1 MPGSTIKAPRTA
13 VLVGPY
19 LSGKTTLMEAMLH
32 ASGSLHKRG
41 KVQNGDS
48 VGDAAP
54 EARAHNMSVEMNVAN
69 AEYLGQ
75 PWTFIDCPGSVEF
88 ASESHNALMVADMAV
103 VVCEPAPDKA
113 MALAPLL
120 HFLDDKKIPHVI
132 FINKLDNLGANP
144 PIREVMEALQ
154 SASQRPLVLREVPI
168 RDEDQVTGYVDLV
181 SERAYAYQEGQPS
194 KLISLPDSVKD
205 REEEAR
211 QEMLESLAD
220 FDDGLLEKL
229 LEDSIP
235 SADEVY
241 TQFTNDM
248 ADDLI
253 VPVLIGSAEHLH
265 GVRRLL
271 KTLRHDCPDPE
282 VTAARLELPQ
292 KKGPLAQVF
301 KTLHLPHIGKL
312 SICRVWSGEIKDG
325 AMFGTEK
332 VSGVSYLQ
340 GHNLTKVSLAGPGD
354 VVALGRMDSVKT
366 GNLLTPQGVRDS
378 HDGWPEPPKP
388 VYAQAITTQ
397 KHEDEVK
404 LSTGLSKLVEDDP
417 SVILDPNDDTR
428 QLLLWGQ
435 GELHLRVTLEKLER
449 QYNVGVKCEPP
460 KVAYKETIRHQT
472 NIHARH
478 KKQTGGHGEFGDVHL
493 EIKPLSRGTGFT
505 FESRIVGGAVP
516 KQYIPAVEA
525 GVRDYLSAG
534 PLGFPVV
541 DIAVALTDG
550 QHHSVDSS
558 DMAFR
563 KAAIQ
568 AMREGMPQCQPVL
581 LEPIYEVRISVPNS
595 FTSNAQTILSKRRG
609 QILGFLAKDG
619 WPGWDEV
626 SAYLPQAEMQDLIME
641 IRSQT
646 QGIGWFDWSFAHL
659 TELTGRLAD
668 QAVAEQREVA

>member
-1 MPGSTIKAPRTA
+1 MPGSTISSPRTA

-19 LSGKTTLMEAMLH
+19 LSGKTTLLEALLNT
-32 ASGSLHKRG
+32 SGSLHKRG
-41 KVQNGDS
+41 RVQNGDT

-88 ASESHNALMVADMAV
+88 SNESQNALMIADMAV

-132 FINKLDNLGANP
+132 FINKIDQAGANTP
-144 PIREVMEALQ
+144 VREVMEALQ
-154 SASQRPLVLREVPI
+154 GASQRPLLLREVPI
-168 RDEDQVTGYVDLV
+168 RDGETITGYVDLA
-181 SERAYAYQEGQPS
+181 SERAYAYQEGKPS
-194 KLISLPDSVKD
+194 KLITLPDSVKE

-220 FDDGLLEKL
+220 FDDDLLEKL
-229 LEDSIP
+229 LEDTIP

-241 TQFTNDM
+241 TQFSKDL
-248 ADDLI
+248 AEDLI
-253 VPVLIGSAEHLH
+253 VPVLIGSADHMH
-265 GVRRLL
+265 GITRLL
-271 KTLRHDCPDPE
+271 KTLRHDSPGPE
-282 VTAARLELPQ
+282 VTAERLGLP
-292 KKGPLAQVF
+292 KRSSALAQAF

-312 SICRVWSGEIKDG
+312 SLCRVWGGEIKDG
-325 AMFGTEK
+325 DIFGTEK

-340 GHNLTKVSLAGPGD
+340 GHTLTKVSRAGPGD
-354 VVALGRMDSVKT
+354 VVALGRMDNLKT
-366 GNLLTPQGVRDS
+366 GQVLDKKGIEEPTDA
-378 HDGWPEPPKP
+378 WPDPVKP
-388 VYAQAITTQ
+388 VFAQAITTE

-404 LSTGLSKLVEDDP
+404 LSTGLAKLVEDDP
-417 SVILDPNDDTR
+417 SIILDPNDDTR

-449 QYNVGVKCEPP
+449 QFNVGVKCEPP
-460 KVAYKETIRHQT
+460 RVAYKETIRGQT
-472 NIHARH
+472 SIHARH

-493 EIKPLSRGTGFT
+493 DIKPLPRGSGFS

-525 GVRDYLSAG
+525 GVKDFLSTG

-541 DIAVALTDG
+541 DIAVTLTDG

-581 LEPIYEVRISVPNS
+581 LEPIYEVRISVPNH

-609 QILGFLAKDG
+609 QILGFLAKEG
-619 WPGWDEV
+619 WSGWDEV
-626 SAYLPQAEMQDLIME
+626 TAYLPQAEMQDLIMD

-668 QAVAEQREVA
+668 QAVAERKEVA